1 MIDIS
6 KLTIKSAH
14 NHLKNGDF
22 GVKDLIR
29 ATLKN
34 VEEKNPKINAYL
46 EVYDDVEIGIK
57 KAEELFK
64 NGKASLLTGIPI
76 ALKDN
81 ILNKGK
87 IASASS
93 KILENYRAT
102 YDATAVSKLKAE
114 KPIFI
119 GRTNMD
125 EFAMGS
131 STENSAY
138 GVTRNP
144 IDPTRV
150 PGGSSGGSAA
160 AVKMNGAL
168 VALGSDTGGS
178 IRQPASFCGLVGL
191 NPTYGA
197 ISRYGLI
204 ALGSSLDKI
213 GPITKSVT
221 DAEILFDVMRGL
233 DPKDSTTVATGEK
246 KNLPKKLIIGV
257 PEDVLSMDGIQPEV
271 RKNFEESIAKFS
283 KLGYEV
289 KNISLPNAHYS
300 LAIYY
305 VIMPA
310 EVSSNLARFDGV
322 KYGLHE
328 SGDNLLHDYI
338 KTRTAG
344 FGKET
349 RRRLILG
356 TYVLSSGY
364 YDSFYGKANELRRA
378 VIGDFDKV
386 FEDREVKNGVDI
398 VITPTTPN
406 VAFKVGEKAAD
417 PLSMYMSDIL
427 TAPQS
432 IAGLPAI
439 SVPGGLSKTGLPIGL
454 QITASY
460 MREDLLFKAGKDFL
474 CEI

>member
-1 MIDIS
+1 MNITD
-6 KLTIKSAH
+6 LTIKSAH
-14 NHLKNGDF
+14 DHLKNGDF
-22 GVKDLIR
+22 SVNDLVD

-34 VEEKNPKINAYL
+34 IEEKNPKINAYL
-46 EVYDDVEIGIK
+46 EVYKDVKGGIE
-57 KAEELFK
+57 KAESLFK
-64 NGKASLLTGIPI
+64 GGKAHVLTGIPL

-93 KILENYRAT
+93 KILEKYRAT
-102 YDATAVSKLKAE
+102 YDSTVVSKLKKE
-114 KPIFI
+114 GPIFI

-144 IDPTRV
+144 LDLTRV
-150 PGGSSGGSAA
+150 PGGSSGGSVA

-168 VALGSDTGGS
+168 AGLGSDTGGS

-191 NPTYGA
+191 KPTYGA
-197 ISRYGLI
+197 VSRYGLI
-204 ALGSSLDKI
+204 AMGSSLDQI
-213 GPITKSVT
+213 GPLTKSVG
-221 DAEILFDVMRGL
+221 DAEILFEVMKGK
-233 DPKDSTTVATGEK
+233 DPKDSTTLSFSEK
-246 KNLPKKLIIGV
+246 KELPKKLIIGV
-257 PEDVLSMDGIQPEV
+257 PEDVLSIDGIQPDV
-271 RKNFEESIAKFS
+271 RKNFEESIKRFS
-283 KLGYEV
+283 KLGYEI

-328 SGDNLLHDYI
+328 NGENLLGDYI
-338 KTRTAG
+338 KTRTVG
-344 FGKET
+344 FGRET

-386 FEDREVKNGVDI
+386 FENRQAKNGVDI
-398 VITPTTPN
+398 IITPTTPD
-406 VAFKVGEKAAD
+406 VAFKIGEKAAD

-439 SVPGGLSKTGLPIGL
+439 SIPSGLSKDSLPIGL
-454 QITASY
+454 QITAPY
-460 MREDLLFKAGKDFL
+460 MREDLLFKVGKDFL
-474 CEI
+474 GEI

>member
-144 IDPTRV
+144 IDLERV
-150 PGGSSGGSAA
+150 PGGSSGGSVAA
-160 AVKMNGAL
+160 IKMNGAL
-168 VALGSDTGGS
+168 VALGSDTGGP

-221 DAEILFDVMRGL
+221 DAEIIFDVMRGL

-378 VIGDFDKV
+378 VIGNFDKV
-386 FEDREVKNGVDI
+386 FEDREAKNGVDI
-398 VITPTTPN
+398 IIMPTTPN
-406 VAFKVGEKAAD
+406 VAFKIGEKAAD

-460 MREDLLFKAGKDFL
+460 MREDLLFKVGKDFL
-474 CEI
+474 G

>member
-1 MIDIS
+1 MNITD
-6 KLTIKSAH
+6 LTIKSAH
-14 NHLKNGDF
+14 DHLKNGDF
-22 GVKDLIR
+22 SVNDLVD

-34 VEEKNPKINAYL
+34 IEEKNPKINAYL
-46 EVYDDVEIGIK
+46 EVYKDVKGGIE
-57 KAEELFK
+57 KAQSLYKTGE
-64 NGKASLLTGIPI
+64 ASSITGIPI

-87 IASASS
+87 IASAAS
-93 KILENYRAT
+93 KILENYHAT
-102 YDATAVSKLKAE
+102 YDATAVSKLKKE
-114 KPIFI
+114 SPIFV

-144 IDPTRV
+144 LDLERV
-150 PGGSSGGSAA
+150 PGGSSGGSVA
-160 AVKMNGAL
+160 AVKMEGAL
-168 VALGSDTGGS
+168 AALGSDTGGS

-221 DAEILFDVMRGL
+221 DAEILFNVMKGK
-233 DPKDSTTVATGEK
+233 DSKDSTSVDIGPEK
-246 KNLPKKLIIGV
+246 KLPKKLVIGV

-283 KLGYEV
+283 KLGYEI

-310 EVSSNLARFDGV
+310 EVSSNLARYDGV
-322 KYGLHE
+322 KYGLYKE
-328 SGDNLLHDYI
+328 GDNLLQDYI
-338 KTRTAG
+338 KTRTQG

-378 VIGDFDKV
+378 VIGDFDKA
-386 FEDREVKNGVDI
+386 FEKVGVDI
-398 VITPTTPN
+398 IISPTTPD
-406 VAFKVGEKAAD
+406 VAFKIGEKAAN

-439 SVPGGLSKTGLPIGL
+439 SVPSGLSNGMPTGL
-454 QITASY
+454 QITAPY
-460 MREDLLFKAGKDFL
+460 LREDLLFKAGKDFL
-474 CEI
+474 GEN